1 MADKDFISD
10 ELLAAYLDG
19 NTNKVETQQVLQT
32 LKTDKSLQEVL
43 QVAIETDK
51 ETSPSPYSSSVPR
64 KTHLRKQG

>member
-19 NTNKVETQQVLQT
+19 NTNQEETLQVLRA
-32 LKTDKSLQEVL
+32 LKTDKTLQEVL
-43 QVAIETDK
+43 QVAIQADK
-51 ETSPSPYSSSVPR
+51 ETSASHYSSSVPR

>member
-19 NTNKVETQQVLQT
+19 NTNKVETQQVLQA
-32 LKTDKSLQEVL
+32 LKTDKTLQEVL
-43 QVAIETDK
+43 QVAIQTDK
-51 ETSPSPYSSSVPR
+51 ETLSSPYSSSVPR